1 MIVIGYQGIGKS
13 TLSKK
18 SFKYVDLESGNFW
31 VRNHRYSDWVQV
43 YVNIATDLSKQGYV
57 VFVSSHKA
65 VREEISR
72 RRTDQVVVVIYPT
85 LELKDYWIGKLQERY
100 DRTES
105 EKDFKALMNAL
116 SMFDEN
122 ITDLQNEDPGFVKI
136 PIQSE
141 NYNLE
146 DLIQDCNSH

>member
-18 SFKYVDLESGNFW
+18 SFKYIDLESGNFW

-43 YVNIATDLSKQGYV
+43 YVNIAIDLSNQGYV

-65 VREEISR
+65 VREEISKR
-72 RRTDQVVVVIYPT
+72 CTDQAVVVIYPT
-85 LELKDYWIGKLQERY
+85 LGLKDYWIEKLQERY

-105 EKDFKALMNAL
+105 EKDFKALMNAS
-116 SMFDEN
+116 SMFEEN
-122 ITDLQNEDPGFVKI
+122 ITDLQNEDPHFTKI

-146 DLIQDCNSH
+146 DLIPRL

>member
-1 MIVIGYQGIGKS
+1 MIIIGYQGIGKS

-18 SFKYVDLESGNFW
+18 SFKYIDLESGNFW

-43 YVNIATDLSKQGYV
+43 YVNIAIDLSNQGYV

-65 VREEISR
+65 VREEISKR
-72 RRTDQVVVVIYPT
+72 CTDQAVVVIYPT
-85 LELKDYWIGKLQERY
+85 LGLKDYWIEKLQERY

-105 EKDFKALMNAL
+105 EKDFKALMNAS
-116 SMFDEN
+116 SMFEEN
-122 ITDLQNEDPGFVKI
+122 ITDLQNEDPHFTKI

-146 DLIQDCNSH
+146 DLIPRL

>member
-43 YVNIATDLSKQGYV
+43 YVNIAIDLSSQGYV

-65 VREEISR
+65 VREEISK
-72 RRTDQVVVVIYPT
+72 RRTDQAVVVIYPT
-85 LELKDYWIGKLQERY
+85 LGLKDCWIEKLQERY

-105 EKDFKALMNAL
+105 EKDFKALMNA
-116 SMFDEN
+116 SAMFEEN
-122 ITDLQNEDPGFVKI
+122 IIDLQNEDPSFIKI

-146 DLIQDCNSH
+146 DLIPRL

>member
-18 SFKYVDLESGNFW
+18 SLKYIDLESGNFW

-43 YVNIATDLSKQGYV
+43 YVNIAIDLSNQGYV

-65 VREEISR
+65 VREEISKR
-72 RRTDQVVVVIYPT
+72 CTDQAVVVIYPT
-85 LELKDYWIGKLQERY
+85 LGLKDYWIEKLQERY

-105 EKDFKALMNAL
+105 EKDFKALMNAS
-116 SMFDEN
+116 SMFEEN
-122 ITDLQNEDPGFVKI
+122 ITDLQNEDPHFTKI

-146 DLIQDCNSH
+146 DLIPRL